1 MCGQS
6 YSFFMYTDTMPKID
20 IRLIGGKDESQGRV
34 ELGLNGVWGTVCHE
48 SWDIHDAEVVCRQLG
63 YRGALAATLRGP
75 SSFTAGAGRI
85 WATNFACK
93 GEEQSLLDCGHS
105 VWGVHSCDHTSDAGV
120 VCQTG
125 GYHCVN
131 YIIQWLE

>member
-1 MCGQS
+1 
-6 YSFFMYTDTMPKID
+6 MYTDTMPRIN
-20 IRLIGGKDESQGRV
+20 IRLVGGKDESQGRV
-34 ELGLNGVWGTVCHE
+34 ELSLDGIWGTVCHE

-63 YRGALAATLRGP
+63 YRGALAATLRG
-75 SSFTAGAGRI
+75 SASFAAGTGRI

-105 VWGVHSCDHTSDAGV
+105 GWGVHRCDHTSDAGV

-125 GYHCVN
+125 GY
-131 YIIQWLE
+131 